1 MNNSIA
7 DIPVYRAIFESSLE
21 AILIVDQDGFILKAN
36 PACYKMFG
44 YSTGELT
51 GKDLKEVIPQKIRA
65 IPEEKKIS
73 RTRNQ
78 ELLQRG
84 KQLNLF
90 GTKRNGAQFPIEM
103 QLS

>member
-1 MNNSIA
+1 MIYKKSMNNSIA

-44 YSTGELT
+44 YSTGELI
-51 GKDLKEVIPQKIRA
+51 GKELKELIPQKIRK

-73 RTRNQ
+73 NTR
-78 ELLQRG
+78 
-84 KQLNLF
+84 KP
-90 GTKRNGAQFPIEM
+90 GTLAAG
-103 QLS
+103 